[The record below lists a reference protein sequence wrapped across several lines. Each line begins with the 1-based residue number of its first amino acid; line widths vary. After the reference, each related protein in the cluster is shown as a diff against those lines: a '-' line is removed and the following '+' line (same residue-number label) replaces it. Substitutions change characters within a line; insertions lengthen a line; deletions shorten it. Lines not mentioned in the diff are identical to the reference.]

1 MFRLKSV
8 KRNNFEFM
16 SKKKEVQMELL
27 GNLVVD
33 PCNKMQKML
42 TLVLSI
48 KPSKEEFELALK
60 FLQ

>member
-1 MFRLKSV
+1 
-8 KRNNFEFM
+8 M

-33 PCNKMQKML
+33 PCNKMQKVL

-60 FLQ
+60 FLKEVKQYQCRLSN

>member
-1 MFRLKSV
+1 
-8 KRNNFEFM
+8 M

-33 PCNKMQKML
+33 PCNKLQKVL

-60 FLQ
+60 LLKVK